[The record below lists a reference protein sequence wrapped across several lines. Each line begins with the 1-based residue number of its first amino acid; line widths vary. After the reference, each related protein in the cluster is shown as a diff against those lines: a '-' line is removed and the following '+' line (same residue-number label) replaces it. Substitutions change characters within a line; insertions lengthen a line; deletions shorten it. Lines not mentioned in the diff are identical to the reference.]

1 MRFTTSW
8 KRLKDHC
15 PSELCTGLSRQQSR
29 RLLLHALYQETLIQL
44 ASLRNLCWGW
54 AVGNKMNTDCLYW
67 QIPPKNDNGPAVCVV
82 EAPSGYSTLGL
93 SISQLSFYS
102 RSSTG
107 IAASSSESRE
117 PGNPS
122 ILLLVHGM
130 DSRIPTCW
138 RDRLWPIWNPC
149 IVGQTTSNCRPPH
162 KSSVFWHALRCTDKI
177 WRDAWA

>member
-1 MRFTTSW
+1 MEAAEGSLPLRALYRTVTTAISETP
-8 KRLKDHC
+8 LTC
-15 PSELCTGLSRQQSR
+15 PLSRNAHSASIFAQSLL
-29 RLLLHALYQETLIQL
+29 RLGCWKQNEHRLPVL
-44 ASLRNLCWGW
+44 ADP
-54 AVGNKMNTDCLYW
+54 T
-67 QIPPKNDNGPAVCVV
+67 KNYNGPAVCVV

-93 SISQLSFYS
+93 SMSELSFYS

-138 RDRLWPIWNPC
+138 RDRLWPTWNPC

-162 KSSVFWHALRCTDKI
+162 KSSVF
-177 WRDAWA
+177 